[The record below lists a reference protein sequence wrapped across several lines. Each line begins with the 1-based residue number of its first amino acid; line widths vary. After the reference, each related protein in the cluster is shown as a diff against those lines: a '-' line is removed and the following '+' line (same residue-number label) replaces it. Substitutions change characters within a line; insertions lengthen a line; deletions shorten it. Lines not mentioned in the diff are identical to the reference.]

1 MKECKKSQS
10 EGYKLYETLI
20 EKSFFWLERGFNQN
34 IVISSSQDL
43 GSFKVYPL
51 RARRGE
57 KKATTTTTEISF
69 FSISNGLMEKWPPI
83 KMRG

>member
-1 MKECKKSQS
+1 MISCMM
-10 EGYKLYETLI
+10 LI
-20 EKSFFWLERGFNQN
+20 WN

-43 GSFKVYPL
+43 ESFKMYPL

-57 KKATTTTTEISF
+57 KKTTTRTELSF
-69 FSISNGLMEKWPPI
+69 SPISNGLMEKWPPI